1 MKPELQARFIQV
13 AHNLDKLD
21 QMQNLIDDEANTS
34 PRSLIASA
42 AVSGAEFL
50 AAATGHEGDPAV
62 IHRAYE
68 EIFAA
73 IEHSAAINE
82 MLTVTKTAS
91 ADHTERCA
99 SALSSLQQFRRS
111 MSRRADKAP
120 SR

>member
-1 MKPELQARFIQV
+1 MTPELQERFIQV

-21 QMQNLIDDEANTS
+21 QMQNLIDDETNTS

-42 AVSGAEFL
+42 AVAGAEFL
-50 AAATGHEGDPAV
+50 ASATGHEGDPAI

-73 IEHSAAINE
+73 IENSAAINE

-91 ADHTERCA
+91 VEHSERCA
-99 SALSSLQQFRRS
+99 AAISSLQGFRRS
-111 MSRRADKAP
+111 IAGQGGEDA
-120 SR
+120 